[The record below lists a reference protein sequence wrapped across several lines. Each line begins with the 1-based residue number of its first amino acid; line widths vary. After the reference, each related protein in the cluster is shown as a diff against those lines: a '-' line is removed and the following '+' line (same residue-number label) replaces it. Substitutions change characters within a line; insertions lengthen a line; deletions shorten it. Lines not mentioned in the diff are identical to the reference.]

1 MSAPPA
7 VRSVR
12 RADRGATPVVAA
24 VLLVGVTVVVAA
36 GVGTAL
42 LAQAAAVGD
51 PAPRASLSLSA
62 AGDRVAIVHEAGDA
76 LDVRDLRLRVA
87 VNGTAL
93 SHQPPVP
100 FFSARGFASGPT
112 GPFNSA
118 SDPAW
123 TAGESAS
130 FRVAGTNRPT
140 LRPGAR
146 VTVEVYD
153 GDAPVASLSTEVTGG
168 ETTGGEW

>member
-1 MSAPPA
+1 MPVLQAIQH
-7 VRSVR
+7 
-12 RADRGATPVVAA
+12 ADRGASPVVAA
-24 VLLVGVTVVVAA
+24 ILLVGVTVVVAA
-36 GVGTAL
+36 GVGTVL
-42 LAQAAAVGD
+42 LGQAAALDD

-62 AGDRVAIVHEAGDA
+62 AGDRVSLVHETGDA

-93 SHQPPVP
+93 ARQPPVP
-100 FFSARGFASGPT
+100 FFSARGFRPGPT

-123 TAGESAS
+123 TAGETAS
-130 FRVAGTNRPT
+130 FRVADTNRPT

-153 GDAPVASLSTEVTGG
+153 GDVLVASLSTEVNEEDGRRR
-168 ETTGGEW
+168 